1 MKNAMNGATSKDGIP
16 RACVIGWPIG
26 HSRSPMIH
34 RWWLK
39 QHGLAGGYDKLAV
52 PPGEL
57 EEFLLTLSERGLV
70 GCNVTIPH
78 KERAFEIV
86 ARANPAGIAP
96 MGRRLRAVNT
106 IWLEDGRLHA
116 DNTDVHGFM
125 ANFRQALPDW
135 RARGQRVAVLGAGGA
150 ARAVVAGFVDAG
162 VEEVTLFNR
171 TLAKAEALAAEMAAE
186 DGASIAARALAELPE
201 ALPGMDVLVNATS
214 LGMHGQPPLEI
225 DLSPLPSHAAVADI
239 VYTPL
244 ETRLLRQARER
255 GLKAV
260 EGLGML
266 LHQAAPG
273 FEKWFGPRPRVTD
286 ELRRLV
292 AADIE
297 A

>member
-16 RACVIGWPIG
+16 HACVIGWPIG

-57 EEFLLTLSERGLV
+57 EEFLLTLEERGLA

-86 ARANPAGIAP
+86 TRANPAGVGP

-106 IWLEDGRLHA
+106 VWLEDGRLHA

-125 ANFRQALPDW
+125 ANFRQRLPGW
-135 RARGQRVAVLGAGGA
+135 RADGQRVAVLGAGGA

-162 VEEVTLFNR
+162 VGEVTLFNR
-171 TLAKAEALAAEMAAE
+171 TLAKAEALAAEME
-186 DGASIAARALAELPE
+186 GPVVARPLD
-201 ALPGMDVLVNATS
+201 ALPGALPAMDVLVNATS

-225 DLSPLPSHAAVADI
+225 DLSQLPEHAAVADI

-244 ETRLLRQARER
+244 ETQLLRQARER

-297 A
+297 GKEA